1 MLNDSYKEQNT
12 YELVTEWMSIYHS
25 TSDKVKKTRYKTL
38 IVTKMIPIIRKIAKT
53 IARRSYD
60 PIEDMVQAGAVGL
73 LKAIDSYSVEINDN
87 FKIYAGYLII
97 GEMKHFLRDKA
108 STIRVPAYIQ
118 QLLFRINSF
127 TSTLT
132 LEQVN
137 ELTNE
142 DVADILQVS
151 KRDVDIAMQVD
162 RRTSAVSLES
172 LFSEA
177 NDSLC
182 YEELLTGQRYEEYRD
197 IEDIKIQL
205 RDFIEML
212 PDESKKIVKMFYYED
227 MNQKEIAKELKYSQM
242 QISRRMKKAFS
253 LLYKMLADS
262 EIMNGDVVND

>member
-1 MLNDSYKEQNT
+1 MLNENDKEQST
-12 YELVTEWMSIYHS
+12 YELVAEWLNSYHS
-25 TSDKVKKTRYKTL
+25 TSDKLKKARYKTL
-38 IVTKMIPIIRKIAKT
+38 IVTKMIPIIRKIART

-73 LKAIDSYSVEINDN
+73 LKAIDSYSMDINDN

-118 QLLFRINSF
+118 QLLFRINTF
-127 TSTLT
+127 TGTLT
-132 LEQVN
+132 LEQMN

-162 RRTSAVSLES
+162 RRTSAISLDS
-172 LFSEA
+172 LFSEN

-182 YEELLTGQRYEEYRD
+182 YEELLSGQKYEEYREV
-197 IEDIKIQL
+197 EDIKIQL

-212 PDESKKIVKMFYYED
+212 PEESKKLVKMFYYKD
-227 MNQKEIAKELKYSQM
+227 MNQKEIAAELNYSQM

-262 EIMNGDVVND
+262 EILSGEVIND